1 MMGWYVT
8 ATDAVLNYG
17 FPRSTRRRFLYSI
30 GDLSHIEPNKNH
42 QTSIHKTKQKLTLER
57 ICCFF
62 VVDRSYT
69 CMKWHSYDNTSFHSD
84 AAHCSSVIRLLVVV
98 DMCPRNNRVVE
109 SIYLRQ
115 LVLSRVQNYSYVR
128 DRPIFLIAVNWAS
141 LLARCFK
148 LSVIAGKMH
157 SLLSR

>member
-1 MMGWYVT
+1 M
-8 ATDAVLNYG
+8 LNDG
-17 FPRSTRRRFLYSI
+17 FPRSTRFLYSI

-57 ICCFF
+57 ICWCFV

-98 DMCPRNNRVVE
+98 DVSTKQSR
-109 SIYLRQ
+109 
-115 LVLSRVQNYSYVR
+115 SRVYISTPTRAQSSPKLFKRQRSTKFFNT
-128 DRPIFLIAVNWAS
+128 
-141 LLARCFK
+141 CK
-148 LSVIAGKMH
+148 LSVIDIAGKMH